1 MNRNLF
7 FATVIFLLAAT
18 GGWFYY
24 TIAVAGDHIS
34 ELEVELAGINERFNE
49 LAMVSESYED
59 FKIRFTEKLESF
71 DSLKMVIADNQGYA
85 LVLEE
90 IRQAS
95 ERHKLQ
101 IVSLQPSLNDT
112 YPALFTEMK
121 IPKNHIECYPVEFK
135 FYGDFLTVGAF
146 LDDLLTLEPQVNIAN
161 LKLETEMEHGGV
173 LICELNLYT
182 YIFIEGS

>member
-7 FATVIFLLAAT
+7 FATIGLLLAAT
-18 GGWFYY
+18 AGWFYY
-24 TIAVAGDHIS
+24 TVSVAGEQIS
-34 ELEVELAGINERFNE
+34 KLETELAGINDRFNE

-71 DSLKMVIADNQGYA
+71 DTLKTVIADNQGYA
-85 LVLEE
+85 SVLEQ

-101 IVSLQPSLNDT
+101 IVSLSPSLNDT

-121 IPKNHIECYPVEFK
+121 IAKNHIECYPVEFK
-135 FYGDFLTVGAF
+135 FYGDFLTLGAF
-146 LDDLLTLEPQVNIAN
+146 LDDLLTLMPRVNIAN

-173 LICELNLYT
+173 LTCELNLYT